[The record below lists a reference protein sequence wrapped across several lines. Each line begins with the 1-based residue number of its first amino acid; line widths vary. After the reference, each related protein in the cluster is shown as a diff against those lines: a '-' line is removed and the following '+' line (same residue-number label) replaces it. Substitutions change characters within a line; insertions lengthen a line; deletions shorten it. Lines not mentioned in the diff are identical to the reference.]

1 MMKTLYVFIL
11 TLFIISSLNAQE
23 KTNYSNLKNELKAL
37 KLQLSSQNNQN
48 NAQAAVLT
56 YLLDSFHNSRWSTI
70 DNNWNLETRTLYK
83 INKFG
88 SIDTLISLT
97 QRNNIWT
104 NSLRA
109 INIYDSNNYRIKTE
123 SQRWNITMNQWVNS
137 TKTENIYNLNG
148 LLLQV
153 VIYTWLQSNSIW
165 EPRTKRIYQYN
176 SNSSLNEHI
185 TQKWDANINQFIN
198 TDKSKL
204 SYNSN
209 QDIDTFLFLSWD
221 TLSNIWLN
229 RTQFISK
236 YDNKHN
242 EIESENQDWD
252 ITTKLWQKIS
262 LDKYSYDQNNSKI
275 LTIEYEWLN
284 NNWVE
289 LYKTKY
295 NNTYDTDLNLI
306 KVINQDWDTTSQTFI
321 NYDKIDYF
329 YSKHDII
336 SNTASKENSTIKI
349 YPNPCQ
355 DFITIDGLTLS
366 SQVSIFDLQSN
377 PIQVE
382 KDNDRIDLS
391 NLNSGIYF
399 LRIRKEN
406 ENLTFKIIKI

>member
-1 MMKTLYVFIL
+1 MKTLNVFIL
-11 TLFIISSLNAQE
+11 TLFILSSLNAQE
-23 KTNYSNLKNELKAL
+23 KTSYSNLKNELKAL

-56 YLLDSFHNSRWSTI
+56 YLLDSTHNSRWSTI
-70 DNNWNLETRTLYK
+70 DNNWYLESRTLYT
-83 INKFG
+83 NDKFG

-355 DFITIDGLTLS
+355 DFITINGMTSSSNLS
-366 SQVSIFDLQSN
+366 LFDLQSN
-377 PIQVE
+377 QIQVK

-406 ENLTFKIIKI
+406 ENKTFKIIKL

>member
-1 MMKTLYVFIL
+1 MKTLYVFIL

-37 KLQLSSQNNQN
+37 KFQLSSQNNQN

-56 YLLDSFHNSRWSTI
+56 YLLDSSHNSRWSTI
-70 DNNWNLETRTLYK
+70 DNNWYLESGTLYTS
-83 INKFG
+83 NKFG
-88 SIDTLISLT
+88 SIDTLISLIP
-97 QRNNIWT
+97 RNNIWT
-104 NSLRA
+104 NSNRV
-109 INIYDSNNYRIKTE
+109 INTYDSNNFRIKRE
-123 SQRWNITMNQWVNS
+123 AQRWNTSMNQWVNS
-137 TKTENIYNLNG
+137 NKTEYMNNLNG
-148 LLLQV
+148 LTLHDV
-153 VIYTWLQSNSIW
+153 NFTWLQSNSMW
-165 EPRTKRIYQYN
+165 DPRTKRIYQYN
-176 SNSSLNEHI
+176 SNSSLNEYI

-198 TDKSKL
+198 TDKLKL

-221 TLSNIWLN
+221 TLSNLWMN
-229 RTQFISK
+229 RAQFISK
-236 YDNKHN
+236 YDNQHN
-242 EIESENQDWD
+242 EIESEQQEWD
-252 ITTKLWQKIS
+252 IATKLWQKIS
-262 LDKYSYDQNNSKI
+262 LTKNSYDQNNSKV

-336 SNTASKENSTIKI
+336 SNTASKEKSTIKI

>member
-1 MMKTLYVFIL
+1 MKTLNVFIL
-11 TLFIISSLNAQE
+11 TLFILSSLNAQE
-23 KTNYSNLKNELKAL
+23 KTSYSNLKNELKAL

-56 YLLDSFHNSRWSTI
+56 YLLDSTHNSRWSTI
-70 DNNWNLETRTLYK
+70 DNNWYLESRTLYT
-83 INKFG
+83 NDKFG

-382 KDNDRIDLS
+382 KDIDRIDLS